1 MEAEVEGEK
10 EVQGKVEGAE
20 DALKGK
26 VEGAEDALKNAA
38 AKAEADAMKGGY
50 VARVALIRT
59 VPLTDSY
66 SAVPNQIYG
75 RRRGRPGRSGENG
88 QLQSARNVC
97 PSALL

>member
-50 VARVALIRT
+50 VA
-59 VPLTDSY
+59 
-66 SAVPNQIYG
+66 
-75 RRRGRPGRSGENG
+75 
-88 QLQSARNVC
+88 
-97 PSALL
+97 